1 MIGMW
6 VPSMQPITPGN
17 PKIYQIDWLVLQVS
31 KLYDINELLLRLIP
45 AILWNSSLRSLV
57 GLWLGNTTN
66 VHSSRFSASVT
77 FRTARQTVALDTCSA
92 SPTLYKKLP
101 LAKNEVQYKEFARN
115 WERVHDV
122 SCERCEGWEY
132 CLYKWLMMQRNG
144 NAQTGSYSS
153 GNDKT
158 SKYLRLDINWLFN
171 KRTRHVCHCLQSAG
185 FNLRAGE
192 TRG

>member
-1 MIGMW
+1 MNYCLDWYLQFCGTLLWEVWW
-6 VPSMQPITPGN
+6 VCDLGTLQTCIVAVS
-17 PKIYQIDWLVLQVS
+17 VQVS
-31 KLYDINELLLRLIP
+31 HFGQPD
-45 AILWNSSLRSLV
+45 
-57 GLWLGNTTN
+57 
-66 VHSSRFSASVT
+66 
-77 FRTARQTVALDTCSA
+77 RQLPWTHALHHRRYTKNCRWQ
-92 SPTLYKKLP
+92 
-101 LAKNEVQYKEFARN
+101 KNEVQYKEFARN

-132 CLYKWLMMQRNG
+132 CLYKLLMMQRNG